1 MDRQPAATTVAML
14 VAAFSLTAPALA
26 AEAGAKPKPGPE
38 HQKLGYFVGKWKGEG
53 VMHENPFMPGGKF
66 SSSGTCEWF
75 DGKFAVVCRDS
86 GKGPMGPTKMLGIM
100 TYSTEE
106 KAYLYYGV
114 ENNPMAMATV
124 PKGTVEG
131 DVWTYADESK
141 MHGQTVKSRYVI
153 KIAGKDAYAFE
164 WAIQGPDG
172 TWKTLGE
179 GKSTRVK

>member
-1 MDRQPAATTVAML
+1 MKRQATAALAATL
-14 VAAFSLTAPALA
+14 VTALSLASPALA
-26 AEAGAKPKPGPE
+26 AEAGKPKPGPE
-38 HQKLGYFVGKWKGEG
+38 HQKLGYFVGKWKGQG

-66 SSSGTCEWF
+66 SSTSHCEWF

-86 GKGPMGPTKMLGIM
+86 GKGPMGPTRMLGIM
-100 TYSTEE
+100 SYSAEE

-124 PKGTVEG
+124 PKGTV
-131 DVWTYADESK
+131 DANVWTYTDESK
-141 MHGQTVKSRYVI
+141 MNGQLVKSRYVI

-172 TWKTLGE
+172 AWKTLGE